1 MSEANYFLTVRNN
14 SGLKLLYKLLQIYI
28 YGALIMINK
37 KGTSILAAIFIMT
50 VTVISASAYTPRA
63 VIDPNAS
70 AFSEEVAESVEI
82 ENSTVVFRGSFRGRS
97 GHRVSGTVTIR
108 KTKNGYQ
115 AVLSR
120 NFRFDGAPDPKLAF
134 GQNGYKRNTLFSRL
148 KSNRGSQVYNLPKRI
163 DPTKYNQF
171 WIWCEQFNTPL
182 AVARI

>member
-1 MSEANYFLTVRNN
+1 
-14 SGLKLLYKLLQIYI
+14 
-28 YGALIMINK
+28 MINK
-37 KGTSILAAIFIMT
+37 KGAGILATIIIT
-50 VTVISASAYTPRA
+50 IVTVISDSAYTPRA
-63 VIDPNAS
+63 VIDSNVS
-70 AFSEEVAESVEI
+70 AFSEEVSERASL
-82 ENSTVVFRGSFRGRS
+82 ENGAVVFRGSFRGRS

-108 KTKNGYQ
+108 KTKTGYQ
-115 AVLSR
+115 VILSR

-134 GQNGYKRNTLFSRL
+134 GRNGYKRNTLFSRL